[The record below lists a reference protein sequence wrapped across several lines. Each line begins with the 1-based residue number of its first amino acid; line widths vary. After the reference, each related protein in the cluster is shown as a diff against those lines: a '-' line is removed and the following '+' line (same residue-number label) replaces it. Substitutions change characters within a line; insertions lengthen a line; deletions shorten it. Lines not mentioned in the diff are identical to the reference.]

1 MTISVETE
9 KILMQFFKS
18 PELSETLFINSHIGY
33 VIASQDPEHILVVN
47 SSFAEMTGY
56 SQSEL
61 LKMDYRD
68 LVPEE
73 AMKWIDEVIIT
84 KLENENASDV
94 FEHRIVQK
102 TGGHVWL
109 QSRIYK
115 LDENLVLIKHIDIT
129 EVKITEAEL
138 TRSLN
143 LTKKQLPKSVTGT
156 ERVIARLVSAGMSSK
171 EIADHVNLAPR
182 TVDNHRSSIR
192 RKLNVSNTFALRDA
206 LQSYKFE

>member
-1 MTISVETE
+1 
-9 KILMQFFKS
+9 
-18 PELSETLFINSHIGY
+18 
-33 VIASQDPEHILVVN
+33 
-47 SSFAEMTGY
+47 MTGY
-56 SQSEL
+56 SRSEL
-61 LKMDYRD
+61 LKKDYRD

-73 AMKWIDEVIIT
+73 AMKWIDEVIIA

-138 TRSLN
+138 ARSLN
-143 LTKKQLPKSVTGT
+143 LQKKQFPKSVTGT
-156 ERVIARLVSAGMSSK
+156 ERAIARLVAAGMSSK

-206 LQSYKFE
+206 LQSYRI

>member
-1 MTISVETE
+1 MAISVETE
-9 KILMQFFKS
+9 KLLLQFFKS

-33 VIASQDPEHILVVN
+33 AIASQDPEHILIVN
-47 SSFAEMTGY
+47 NAFAEMTGY
-56 SQSEL
+56 SRSEL
-61 LKMDYRD
+61 LKLDYRD
-68 LVPEE
+68 LVPKE
-73 AMKWIDEVIIT
+73 AMKWIDEVIIA

-138 TRSLN
+138 ARSLN
-143 LTKKQLPKSVTGT
+143 LQKKQLPNSITGT
-156 ERVIARLVSAGMSSK
+156 ERAIARLVAAGMSTK
-171 EIADHVNLAPR
+171 EIASHVNLAPR

-192 RKLNVSNTFALRDA
+192 KKLNVSNTFALRDA
-206 LQSYKFE
+206 LQSYKI

>member
-138 TRSLN
+138 RH
-143 LTKKQLPKSVTGT
+143 GHY
-156 ERVIARLVSAGMSSK
+156 GMP
-171 EIADHVNLAPR
+171 L
-182 TVDNHRSSIR
+182 
-192 RKLNVSNTFALRDA
+192 
-206 LQSYKFE
+206 LQKRENAAA

>member
-1 MTISVETE
+1 MAISVETE

-33 VIASQDPEHILVVN
+33 VIARQDPEHILVVN
-47 SSFAEMTGY
+47 SAFAEMTGY
-56 SQSEL
+56 SRSEL
-61 LKMDYRD
+61 LTMDYRN

-73 AMKWIDEVIIT
+73 AMKWIDEVIIA

-138 TRSLN
+138 ARSLN
-143 LTKKQLPKSVTGT
+143 LQKKQLPKSITGT
-156 ERVIARLVSAGMSSK
+156 ERAIARLVAAGMSSK

-206 LQSYKFE
+206 LQSYRI

>member
-1 MTISVETE
+1 MAISEETE

-18 PELSETLFINSHIGY
+18 AELSETLFINSHIGY

-47 SSFAEMTGY
+47 SAFAEMTGY
-56 SQSEL
+56 SRSEL

-94 FEHRIVQK
+94 FEHRIIQK

-156 ERVIARLVSAGMSSK
+156 ERAIARLVSAGMSSK

-206 LQSYKFE
+206 LQSYRV